1 MGAGPCLIVGYW
13 GSNKLHCLD
22 LSTLTAR
29 SGALELPTACRS
41 ACVRSSASG
50 LQLLVGLGDGSV
62 LSYTLATEWTP
73 AGDPSMSFTNR
84 KMLQVGNV
92 PVSLSHHRSTDQVVA
107 ISDRTALL
115 SEDSGRMSFAPMNV
129 KVSYIS

>member
-1 MGAGPCLIVGYW
+1 
-13 GSNKLHCLD
+13 
-22 LSTLTAR
+22 
-29 SGALELPTACRS
+29 
-41 ACVRSSASG
+41 
-50 LQLLVGLGDGSV
+50 
-62 LSYTLATEWTP
+62 
-73 AGDPSMSFTNR
+73 MSFTNR